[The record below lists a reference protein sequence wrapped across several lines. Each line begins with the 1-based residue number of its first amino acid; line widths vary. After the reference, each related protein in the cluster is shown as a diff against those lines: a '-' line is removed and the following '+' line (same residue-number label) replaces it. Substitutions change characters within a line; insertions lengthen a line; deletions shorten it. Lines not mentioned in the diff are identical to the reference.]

1 MKLMKTLTQTGGTL
15 LLLVFLLMLQGCVAV
30 AAGGVATGGA
40 VAYDRR
46 TTGTFIED
54 QAIELKAGQALRADA
69 EINEQAHLNVTSYN
83 TVVLVTGE
91 APTGEMR
98 ERITAIVSDIPKV
111 THVYNEVTVAGPSS
125 LTSRSSDTLITSKVK
140 TKLFTIS
147 NFDATR
153 VKVVTEKGVVYLM
166 GLLTR
171 EEADR
176 TTDAARTVGGVQKI
190 VKLYQYL
197 DQPDTESQAGT

>member
-30 AAGGVATGGA
+30 AAGGAATGAA

-91 APTGEMR
+91 APTEEMR